1 MNIGIIGS
9 GRIGG
14 NAGWLFARAG
24 HAVLFSFS
32 RDPEKLA
39 ALAAAAG
46 AHARTGTPRDAAAFG
61 DVVMLAV
68 PWGAIDEALAAAG
81 PLDGTILIDT
91 TNQFTGTGLVAL
103 PDGISAAAYN
113 ARRARGARLVKAYN
127 TLTAGFQ
134 AAAAGRAGPDRVV
147 LFLCGDD
154 PGAKETVAE
163 LIEDAGFCPVD
174 LGGLADG
181 VPMEAPRR
189 PGAVYGEEFHPAQAR
204 WFVDQLRAGP
214 SDQLVEGDS
223 PRVTRP

>member
-134 AAAAGRAGPDRVV
+134 AAAAGRMGPDRVAM
-147 LFLCGDD
+147 FYAGEDAD
-154 PGAKETVAE
+154 AKEVVAG
-163 LIEDAGFCPVD
+163 LIDDSGFAPVD
-174 LGGLADG
+174 LGGWAEA
-181 VPMEAPRR
+181 PIMEAPQR
-189 PGAVYGEEFHPAQAR
+189 PGAVYGEEYHLTQAR
-204 WFVDQLRAGP
+204 EIAAAARTDAALAARLAQEYKVGA
-214 SDQLVEGDS
+214 
-223 PRVTRP
+223 